1 MGPQF
6 EEIVTG
12 GLPAGIT
19 ASDEAFGHRTW
30 SVLGHTYVTKVESEQ
45 TYAWLS
51 HDPPATGV
59 PPHVHPGQDEF
70 IYVLDGVYT
79 LYLDGGW
86 TQAGPGDLVRMPK
99 GLPHAYYNRRDEA
112 ARSLF
117 WVTPAGRLAQLFA
130 ALHELDD
137 PDEVVRLS
145 TAHDVDFLPPGSVE
159 GA

>member
-1 MGPQF
+1 MTTQF
-6 EEIVTG
+6 EEIITG

-19 ASDEAFGHRTW
+19 RSDEAFGHRTW
-30 SVLGHTYVTKVESEQ
+30 SVLGHTYTTKVESEQ
-45 TYAWLS
+45 TYAWHS
-51 HDPPATGV
+51 FDPPSTGV
-59 PPHVHPGQDEF
+59 PPHVHPTQDEF

-99 GLPHAYYNRRDEA
+99 GLPHAYYNRREEA

-117 WVTPAGRLAQLFA
+117 WVTPAGRLAQLFSV
-130 ALHELDD
+130 LHELDD
-137 PDEVVRLS
+137 PAEVVRLS
-145 TAHDVDFLPPGSVE
+145 ALHDVDFLPPGAVE